1 MGGNRHREY
10 RMLRTICE
18 DVNHTTARKNTLA
31 VRIGKRSDGRY
42 AVIKVEPRVIV
53 LKVID
58 FEDVFFWSK
67 KVKYI
72 LSKEVNL

>member
-18 DVNHTTARKNTLA
+18 DVSHTTARKNTSA
-31 VRIGKRSDGRY
+31 VRIGKKKRRLK

-58 FEDVFFWSK
+58 FEDIFFANK
-67 KVKYI
+67 IVDIY
-72 LSKEVNL
+72 